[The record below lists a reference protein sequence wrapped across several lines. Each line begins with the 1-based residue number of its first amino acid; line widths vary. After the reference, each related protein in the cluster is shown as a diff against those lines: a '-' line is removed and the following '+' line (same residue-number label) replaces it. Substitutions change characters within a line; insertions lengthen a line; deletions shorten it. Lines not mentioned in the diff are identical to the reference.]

1 MAVNK
6 YLMILLKIMFLD
18 ISQLLS
24 TLRSQVLAATLHKC
38 KEARH
43 KSEYLTVFA
52 NMLILS
58 HCFSMS
64 LKLAL
69 SLH

>member
-6 YLMILLKIMFLD
+6 YLMVLLKIMFFD
-18 ISQLLS
+18 INQVLS
-24 TLRSQVLAATLHKC
+24 TLRSQVLSAALYKC

-52 NMLILS
+52 NMLMLS

-69 SLH
+69 RLH